1 MKKTLLSVVL
11 LMFSCFSMAQSYKE
25 AKKDSVKTKCVVADK
40 DISCHKYGHDKD
52 NAVSDSLIL
61 NEVVV
66 KSSRVVN
73 TNGTLRIFP
82 TDKQKENS
90 STAYGLLS
98 KLALPL
104 ISVDEVAHTI
114 SAPNNM
120 GAVQVRI
127 NDIEATANDLSSID
141 LSAVK
146 YVEYIRNPGARYGQ
160 NVGFVINI
168 IVKKAVSGYVIGA
181 DLTHT
186 MTYLNCSDNLFAKF
200 NFGKSEISLSYWL
213 DFSDKRKLRYEE
225 TAQYLMPDNSFYYIT
240 RRDKERR
247 LKNICHNLQ
256 LKYSFSETGR
266 YVFQATLGTDLLN
279 CPDDYTLRENIV
291 NQECDT
297 VGINSSD
304 KSFSPVLDLYYN
316 QNIGRNQSVTI
327 NATGT
332 YSDASYSWSYDGKS
346 PYSYTSDGDSWSLF
360 AEGIYENRMRLLT
373 FSSGIQYFQKYISN
387 KYLGDAEAINT
398 IRNSQVY
405 AYAQVKGNLAALEYT
420 FGAGVSRLYYHQAND
435 AYEYWLWR
443 PELSLAYPFLENLN

>member
-40 DISCHKYGHDKD
+40 DISYHKYGHDKD

-168 IVKKAVSGYVIGA
+168 IVKK
-181 DLTHT
+181 
-186 MTYLNCSDNLFAKF
+186 
-200 NFGKSEISLSYWL
+200 
-213 DFSDKRKLRYEE
+213 
-225 TAQYLMPDNSFYYIT
+225 
-240 RRDKERR
+240 
-247 LKNICHNLQ
+247 
-256 LKYSFSETGR
+256 
-266 YVFQATLGTDLLN
+266 LL
-279 CPDDYTLRENIV
+279 V
-291 NQECDT
+291 
-297 VGINSSD
+297 VMS
-304 KSFSPVLDLYYN
+304 
-316 QNIGRNQSVTI
+316 
-327 NATGT
+327 
-332 YSDASYSWSYDGKS
+332 
-346 PYSYTSDGDSWSLF
+346 
-360 AEGIYENRMRLLT
+360 
-373 FSSGIQYFQKYISN
+373 
-387 KYLGDAEAINT
+387 
-398 IRNSQVY
+398 
-405 AYAQVKGNLAALEYT
+405 
-420 FGAGVSRLYYHQAND
+420 
-435 AYEYWLWR
+435 
-443 PELSLAYPFLENLN
+443 